1 MEDAKSHGQR
11 VPGMEGDGA
20 VKLVYNFVVQQVADG
35 YIAVTIGAD
44 IDKFGGMIR
53 LNRTGAEIMK
63 LLQKETTEEEIVA
76 ELKKKY
82 DSEDGT
88 VEKAVHEFVAM
99 LIREK
104 LVA

>member
-11 VPGMEGDGA
+11 VPGMEGDRA

-63 LLQKETTEEEIVA
+63 LLQKET
-76 ELKKKY
+76 
-82 DSEDGT
+82 
-88 VEKAVHEFVAM
+88 M
-99 LIREK
+99 
-104 LVA
+104 